1 MHTIIHM
8 QICVKKGGT
17 TGENGESYCWKHPL
31 GKWVADTVSH
41 MVAVDTYQ
49 SRSSCTYFCLSRDS
63 RDLGR
68 FGRFAVDGMEWTE
81 ELFLLEDWDE
91 WEEWERLARDWPALW
106 SNCIKQKIRS
116 VGTSSNSYGGLVM
129 TYLEGE
135 NKEVTE
141 WGWLGGNFTAFWI
154 KRNLSVSQV
163 YQKIWKVDL

>member
-1 MHTIIHM
+1 M
-8 QICVKKGGT
+8 CKKKGEDYRGKQGKLLFET
-17 TGENGESYCWKHPL
+17 PTGEMSGRYSFTHGGSGYI
-31 GKWVADTVSH
+31 
-41 MVAVDTYQ
+41 YQ

-68 FGRFAVDGMEWTE
+68 FGRFAVDGMEWMD

-129 TYLEGE
+129 TYLDGE
-135 NKEVTE
+135 SKDVTE
-141 WGWLGGNFTAFWI
+141 WGWLSRDFTSLRI
-154 KRNLSVSQV
+154 RRNCLLLQFSQR
-163 YQKIWKVDL
+163 I

>member
-8 QICVKKGGT
+8 QICVKKRGGLQGKM
-17 TGENGESYCWKHPL
+17 GE
-31 GKWVADTVSH
+31 VTVGNTHWEMSGRYSFTH
-41 MVAVDTYQ
+41 GGSGYTHQ

-68 FGRFAVDGMEWTE
+68 FCRFAADGMEWTE

-129 TYLEGE
+129 TYLDVES
-135 NKEVTE
+135 KEVQNE
-141 WGWLGGNFTAFWI
+141 DKAVEIPPL
-154 KRNLSVSQV
+154 
-163 YQKIWKVDL
+163 